1 MEIRVQEQAVQLEYA
16 REQSPRELTSAEQN
30 QHQLKSFHAA
40 RQHLVE
46 KRNSMIKA
54 MSFAGQNE
62 QTEAHVDLVI
72 RIQNGIEVIDKA
84 IDEEKRG
91 A

>member
-1 MEIRVQEQAVQLEYA
+1 MEIRVPEQAVQLEYT
-16 REQSPRELTSAEQN
+16 REQSARELASAEQN
-30 QHQLKSFHAA
+30 QLKSFHAA

-46 KRNSMIKA
+46 KRSSMIKA

>member
-1 MEIRVQEQAVQLEYA
+1 MEIRVQEQAVQLEYT
-16 REQSPRELTSAEQN
+16 REQSARELASAEQN
-30 QHQLKSFHAA
+30 QLKCFQAA

-46 KRNSMIKA
+46 KRSSMIKA

>member
-1 MEIRVQEQAVQLEYA
+1 MEIRVQEQAVQLEYT
-16 REQSPRELTSAEQN
+16 REQSSRELASAEQN
-30 QHQLKSFHAA
+30 QLKCFHAA

-46 KRNSMIKA
+46 KRSSMIKA
-54 MSFAGQNE
+54 MSFAGPNE